1 VPAAPL
7 PAYSWFK
14 VATVTDRGGVPCR
27 GRHRCFCTAG
37 LPWLGAEVMAAIMVM
52 IVIVQ
57 GGRVRARAFCFPTAP
72 EFTLKGRLGFK
83 TLLRRGSWRSSVLP
97 ARCDEDHPSSA
108 RAAVVS
114 SRNH

>member
-83 TLLRRGSWRSSVLP
+83 TLFR
-97 ARCDEDHPSSA
+97 
-108 RAAVVS
+108 
-114 SRNH
+114 